1 MSDPV
6 EVPFAEEVWV
16 VAEASTVLVLMIAVV
31 VVTVSTALA
40 TEMVDRAGVTVLEE
54 PLEVLEKLSR
64 AEA

>member
-16 VAEASTVLVLMIAVV
+16 VAEASTVLVLMTAVV

>member
-16 VAEASTVLVLMIAVV
+16 VAEASTVLVRMTAVV
-31 VVTVSTALA
+31 VVTVSTVLA

-54 PLEVLEKLSR
+54 PLEVLGKQSR

>member
-16 VAEASTVLVLMIAVV
+16 VAEASTVLVLMTAVV
-31 VVTVSTALA
+31 VVTVSTVLA

-54 PLEVLEKLSR
+54 PLEVLGKLSR